1 MKDIVAGFREVI
13 KDLLVPELKA
23 IQVELQLHSK
33 ILEKLTKDVEDMKI
47 GQARLEEG
55 QEKILDKLD
64 LDKRLT
70 RIETIIERAG
80 LSTVLVREKKE
91 KYKTK

>member
-55 QEKILDKLD
+55 QEKNLDKLD

-70 RIETIIERAG
+70 RIETIIEREN
-80 LSTVLVREKKE
+80 SE
-91 KYKTK
+91 